1 MHLHKA
7 GYFTRWYAEQYASDG
22 NKKNAFGG
30 KMLPRR
36 SGRQKK
42 NATSGRAI
50 APPRR
55 VSLAVNKNGFKRM
68 LFSCP
73 PRMVEL

>member
-1 MHLHKA
+1 MRLHKIDCFA
-7 GYFTRWYAEQYASDG
+7 PQYEKQYALG
-22 NKKNAFGG
+22 GHKKRLRRQNAP
-30 KMLPRR
+30 KAQ
-36 SGRQKK
+36 RQAKK

-55 VSLAVNKNGFKRM
+55 VSLTINKNGFKRM